1 MKRSTKSWIM
11 TFLAAFLATVLGIVL
26 TFGIENHK
34 NSKKREEISQML
46 AKQITQN
53 MEEVNLQ
60 INSYI
65 DIYHKIDSTYK
76 CVHKAI
82 KADSLDSVKKE
93 VIDTLLLYSLSEFA
107 QLKVDNRLNTYKM
120 EILNTIGEV
129 DLIGHI
135 DDFYVLAQQYV
146 ETSTLVIEQK
156 QKVVDKVYT
165 EFDFLDEKIKGRDLA
180 IYLDELPEF
189 KIFIGRMQEVLS
201 ILTEIERQIKEQ
213 LKACKLIL
221 ETFDEENK

>member
-26 TFGIENHK
+26 TFGIESHK

-65 DIYHKIDSTYK
+65 DIYHKIDSTYS

-82 KADSLDSVKKE
+82 KADRLDSLKKE

-189 KIFIGRMQEVLS
+189 KILIGRMQEVLS
-201 ILTEIERQIKEQ
+201 ILTEIERQMLEQ

-221 ETFDEENK
+221 ENFDEENK

>member
-26 TFGIENHK
+26 TFGIESHK
-34 NSKKREEISQML
+34 NSKKREEFSQML
-46 AKQITQN
+46 AKQITEN
-53 MEEVNLQ
+53 MKEVNIQ

-65 DIYHKIDSTYK
+65 DIYHKIDSTYT
-76 CVHKAI
+76 CVHRAI
-82 KADSLDSVKKE
+82 KADSLDKVEKE

-146 ETSTLVIEQK
+146 ETSSLVIEQK
-156 QKVVDKVYT
+156 QKVVDKVYS
-165 EFDFLDEKIKGRDLA
+165 EFDFLDTKIKGLDLA
-180 IYLDELPEF
+180 LYLDNLPEF

-201 ILTEIERQIKEQ
+201 ILTEIERQMVEQ
-213 LKACKLIL
+213 LEACKLIL
-221 ETFDEENK
+221 ENIEEERD